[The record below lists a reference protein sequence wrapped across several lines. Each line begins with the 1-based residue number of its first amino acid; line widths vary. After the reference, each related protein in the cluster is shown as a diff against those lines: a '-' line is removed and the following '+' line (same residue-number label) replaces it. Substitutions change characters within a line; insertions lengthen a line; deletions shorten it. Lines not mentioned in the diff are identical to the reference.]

1 MRLPPGGRWLPRPR
15 RTPDNDPRVNRN
27 RFLRTWRGGEIEK
40 KTRGPVT
47 SRLITIARLTAFSRE
62 KVLPEHENENN
73 NFVNTLALLCL
84 RLENP

>member
-27 RFLRTWRGGEIEK
+27 RLLRTWRGGEIEK
-40 KTRGPVT
+40 KNQRPRDFQTDCYRSSDSLLTRK
-47 SRLITIARLTAFSRE
+47 
-62 KVLPEHENENN
+62 KVLPEHENEN